1 MSEDAQQTRFLVNT
15 AKVVRVITVP
25 PVLVLALLL
34 ILFFVYPGFYVGPAE
49 LGISITFLMI
59 IPTCAYPLAAMLPKY
74 KKKGREGQRS
84 LAFVCNLIGFAG
96 AVIYGFA
103 ASVGQGLR
111 LIYVTYFLS
120 ILTLLIFNKGLK
132 IRASGHACSIA
143 GPLILLVY
151 FVGWVSLVPCVLLF
165 AAVVW
170 ASLYLKR
177 HTPKDLLWGS
187 VSAFAAFLFAAL
199 FIVAL

>member
-1 MSEDAQQTRFLVNT
+1 MAEAIKRSNVLEKT
-15 AKVVRVITVP
+15 AKVIRTLTVP

-34 ILFFVYPGFYVGPAE
+34 ILFFDYAGFYANTAE
-49 LGISITFLMI
+49 LLWSILFLMV
-59 IPTCAYPLAAMLPKY
+59 IPACAYPLAAVLPKY
-74 KKKGREGQRS
+74 KEQGRKGQRR
-84 LAFVCNLIGFAG
+84 LAFVCNLVGFTG
-96 AVIYGFA
+96 SVIYGFA

-111 LIYVTYFLS
+111 LIYMTYFLS
-120 ILTLLIFNKGLK
+120 VITLLIFNKGLK

-151 FVGWVSLVPCVLLF
+151 FLGWVSILPCVLLF
-165 AAVVW
+165 AAIVW

-187 VSAFAAFLFAAL
+187 VSALAAFLLAVL
-199 FIVAL
+199 FVVVL